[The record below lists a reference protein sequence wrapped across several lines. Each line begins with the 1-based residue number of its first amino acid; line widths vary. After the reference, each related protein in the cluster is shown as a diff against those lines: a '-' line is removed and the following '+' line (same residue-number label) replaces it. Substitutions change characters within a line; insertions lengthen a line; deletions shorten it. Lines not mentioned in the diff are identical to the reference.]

1 MPSPHNRW
9 VWGHFPALSPN
20 PAQTAP
26 GAQSHSPDG
35 STDGFMPQPHGR
47 LPETKLV
54 SRLPPQCC
62 PRRAVTPPDP
72 QGGRPGA
79 FCFIPFLVFPAAE
92 KRSAPASRR
101 APRFVAAPFTGT
113 AGGAPPPRPRLGA
126 RSHRVAAG
134 TGPRG
139 AAELRPGSGRRDA
152 GPPLCPAALSR
163 SIPAAR
169 GTLLNFRG
177 PRFPSPGKGR
187 SGAPRAAGPPPLAA
201 HRGTWQGAEQAAGGG
216 EAEQGAPRP
225 LHAGPIRAAS
235 AGGTGAGLGRGGR
248 HVGAAPG
255 TAARGGGR
263 RHSQRPRPVRSP
275 LGPRHP
281 PCGPSLPRAFSVLV
295 PPAPSLSIS
304 QSGPASFLAH
314 PELPIPLHRGMGA
327 TQSGIALE
335 PFAALGCPEL

>member
-1 MPSPHNRW
+1 
-9 VWGHFPALSPN
+9 
-20 PAQTAP
+20 
-26 GAQSHSPDG
+26 
-35 STDGFMPQPHGR
+35 MPQPHGR

-54 SRLPPQCC
+54 SRLPSQCC
-62 PRRAVTPPDP
+62 PRRAVTPPP
-72 QGGRPGA
+72 PPTPRGAGRELFALFRFLFSRQPRRGARPLPAEPRALSLLRSPG
-79 FCFIPFLVFPAAE
+79 PPA
-92 KRSAPASRR
+92 
-101 APRFVAAPFTGT
+101 V
-113 AGGAPPPRPRLGA
+113 PPPRPRLGA